1 MSRSYG
7 RGRGAKERQRAGL
20 WGYPPW
26 NAGVSLQLLSAPHE
40 CLQAPVGGRRGAA
53 AKGPAVLHGNKP
65 RAASPELQ
73 RAHPWRQ
80 NTLQRA
86 MAALFEYADH
96 ADQGVDRCRGRP
108 STQHML
114 CLVRLCR
121 SLRTGS
127 GPFFWLPC
135 RLICMPSPS
144 VRACA
149 SQRLN
154 RFARAAPSSHTRS
167 RNGRGRWTARRVGRA
182 GGVPCRCSAGLR
194 RQAQG
199 KRRAELQ
206 GGENRCPEC
215 RSLPEGDWQERE
227 ERGSASQVNSG
238 EWLRRTPFAPP
249 AHAAFLCLCRPSH
262 GRRCLIAPP
271 SASLQAW
278 LRCVL
283 LQSTLRQGSCGLL
296 PARSLAVAAVEK
308 GPAMSAVTPV
318 APSQCLMPSTK
329 GNIALSAPP
338 RLQSKRTLGCLA
350 PCYATPP
357 LVSPRSPAQATLR
370 RCKGVS
376 HFPTLLFLATPRSCR
391 AYRGHAKPGLG

>member
-1 MSRSYG
+1 MAEAGGQPAESAELVAS
-7 RGRGAKERQRAGL
+7 RAGAVL
-20 WGYPPW
+20 GF
-26 NAGVSLQLLSAPHE
+26 
-40 CLQAPVGGRRGAA
+40 A
-53 AKGPAVLHGNKP
+53 AKLKEN
-65 RAASPELQ
+65 AAQSFKE
-73 RAHPWRQ
+73 
-80 NTLQRA
+80 
-86 MAALFEYADH
+86 
-96 ADQGVDRCRGRP
+96 
-108 STQHML
+108 
-114 CLVRLCR
+114 VR
-121 SLRTGS
+121 T
-127 GPFFWLPC
+127 
-135 RLICMPSPS
+135 
-144 VRACA
+144 
-149 SQRLN
+149 
-154 RFARAAPSSHTRS
+154 AAPNAEACLKETGRS
-167 RNGRGRWTARRVGRA
+167 
-182 GGVPCRCSAGLR
+182 
-194 RQAQG
+194 
-199 KRRAELQ
+199 E
-206 GGENRCPEC
+206 
-215 RSLPEGDWQERE
+215 RSVAAPPK
-227 ERGSASQVNSG
+227 STPK
-238 EWLRRTPFAPP
+238 WLRRTPFAPP